1 MVKSLTYTFHYD
13 HFLGVIHMKKIDG
26 KILFSKFISGT
37 FVFLLATAFAVIF
50 KVLFGENNTYVGVT
64 SYIAMLMYLERDL
77 TTNFFTNMCK
87 FILINLAMGLVVFV
101 VGYNLWVAIPLNFI
115 LMIAVGYITCNEL
128 RTPTYVP
135 FMLQF
140 VLLIAFPVPHSQ
152 EGMRLIALFVGA
164 ITIMIPQ
171 LLLNKNRVK
180 KNSVK
185 IFLNLN
191 KLIKQ
196 KVILINEGKDVE
208 IIEEQIAGVLR
219 SFKYLIFDSREK
231 NFYISKEGEAS
242 LSLVTALEK
251 LNITLSTQEVIDSN
265 ITAFITKYFDKLN
278 ELLEQKISMDEFVEK
293 TEKFIKENEEYLSE
307 GKRLQVVNSLILI
320 NAALLETRK
329 EKVDLKKDFKEA
341 KARYKL
347 SRKLSK
353 ETKNSLGFSYAIRV
367 AIGMTI
373 TCFLTQYFHLEEG
386 TWMMFT
392 IFSLVNPI
400 YETTKFKTKDRI
412 ISTLLGAVV
421 VVVLLSIFKGETE
434 RTAVLM
440 VVGYIMCYTKQY
452 KYNIFLATICII
464 TLATGTGNV
473 YDFAFQ
479 RIAFVIIGMI
489 IAVVLNTFVLR
500 CDLHTL
506 NCRFKKKYEN
516 TIYNMIEY
524 IYFMAKKGKVDS
536 LGMQNLFL
544 ICAAIDK
551 VIRDN
556 FSVAGVPFKEQ
567 IKLNNYILV
576 SDIYILYNELEKYID
591 DKKYRDFVMKSIE
604 KMKSLENS
612 TDVIEEFKRNIESG
626 ESIEIKLA
634 YANILEIFEKFRPLI
649 KNAKNENV
657 NNLICD

>member
-1 MVKSLTYTFHYD
+1 
-13 HFLGVIHMKKIDG
+13 MKKIDG
-26 KILFSKFISGT
+26 KVLFNKFISGT
-37 FVFLLATAFAVIF
+37 FIFLLATAFAVIF

-77 TTNFFTNMCK
+77 TTNFFTNLFK
-87 FILINLAMGLVVFV
+87 FILINLAMGLVVFIG
-101 VGYNLWVAIPLNFI
+101 GYNLWLAIPLNFA
-115 LMIAVGYITCNEL
+115 LMIIVGYITCNEL

-152 EGMRLIALFVGA
+152 EGMRLLALFVGA

-171 LLLNKNRVK
+171 LLLNRNRVK

-191 KLIKQ
+191 NLIKQ
-196 KVILINEGKDVE
+196 KVILLDEEKDISIVQ
-208 IIEEQIAGVLR
+208 EQINGVLR

-251 LNITLSTQEVIDSN
+251 LNIALSNLEVIDRN
-265 ITAFITKYFDKLN
+265 ITTFIIKYFDKLN
-278 ELLEQKISMDEFVEK
+278 ELLEGKISMDEFIAK
-293 TEKFIKENEEYLSE
+293 TEKFIEENEEYLSE
-307 GKRLQVVNSLILI
+307 SKRLQIVNSLILI

-329 EKVDLKKDFKEA
+329 EKVDLKKNFKET
-341 KARYKL
+341 KERFKV
-347 SRKLSK
+347 SRKLSR
-353 ETKNSLGFSYAIRV
+353 ETKNSLGFSYAVRV

-412 ISTLLGAVV
+412 ISTLLGAVAV
-421 VVVLLSIFKGETE
+421 IILLSIFKSGVE

-489 IAVVLNTFVLR
+489 VAIILNTFVLR

-506 NCRFKKKYEN
+506 NNRFKKKYEN
-516 TIYNMIEY
+516 TIYSMIEY
-524 IYFMAKKGKVDS
+524 IYFMAQNGKVDS

-544 ICAAIDK
+544 VCAAIDK
-551 VIRDN
+551 VMRDN
-556 FSVAGVPFKEQ
+556 SSVAGVPFKEQ

-576 SDIYILYNELEKYID
+576 SDIYILYTELEKYID
-591 DKKYRDFVMKSIE
+591 DEKYRKFVMKSIE
-604 KMKSLENS
+604 RMKSLEKNS
-612 TDVIEEFKRNIESG
+612 DVIEEFRQNIESSEG
-626 ESIEIKLA
+626 LEIKLA
-634 YANILEIFEKFRPLI
+634 YANILEIFEKFKPLI
-649 KNAKNENV
+649 DNIKEENAENV
-657 NNLICD
+657 VCS